1 MTWRAIPRREWS
13 DFLRRF
19 AREHETWLVS
29 AETGDGQAV
38 PLGPARLEP
47 LRDLRLVDTSHG
59 PRVVVTLG
67 GDPVHRLTIE
77 RPTRIAI
84 DETPDGAHGGIAIE
98 GEHAR
103 VRLRFRVAIPADMVD
118 GLID

>member
-1 MTWRAIPRREWS
+1 MAWHAIPQRHWGK
-13 DFLRRF
+13 FLRRF

-29 AETGDGQAV
+29 AETGDGQTAS
-38 PLGPARLEP
+38 PQPPSLEP
-47 LRDLRLVDTSHG
+47 LRDVRLVDTSRG

-67 GDPVHRLTIE
+67 GEPAHRLIIDQ
-77 RPTRIAI
+77 PTRIAI

-98 GEHAR
+98 GEQGR
-103 VRLRFRVAIPADMVD
+103 VRLRFRIAVPADMVD